1 MTARAQFN
9 NLTIWQLSILIAYNQ
24 ATLPFL
30 KIYFDFPGMSSNTD
44 ICVLKCIL
52 IAISYYEITLQ
63 KNRFID

>member
-30 KIYFDFPGMSSNTD
+30 KK
-44 ICVLKCIL
+44 LL
-52 IAISYYEITLQ
+52 
-63 KNRFID
+63 